1 MSLELLLNII
11 CDLAIKRNLVNYA
24 AAGPSIY
31 GLNADT
37 IKDYPFIFASPTS
50 NVVTRKNFTDYTLTL
65 FYVDRLLA
73 DLTNETHIFSIANDT
88 LVNLLRQLKQLD
100 GIVDISEPTVRLFTD
115 TERMSDRCAGGYT
128 EVTITVLNDAE
139 CPVIFDETGEPIG
152 TYIPNTLKDLN
163 ILDSLASKPWV
174 IQYVADHSGGSSSG
188 GTDEREVKRLI
199 AQALR
204 DYTKTEDFATINGS
218 GITSGETYNLVEKS
232 DFETFYSSYTG
243 DLASVYAA
251 ISAATPE
258 DYGALRTQVSA
269 NTGNISTISG
279 ATVGNIE
286 NITELSA
293 FTSGL
298 SFTVNEHTENIEQ
311 ISALTQT
318 LSGETSD
325 LRAFLG
331 DLSASTSSAVSSL
344 TEGLETLSGA
354 TVALS
359 GATTG
364 IASDLADLSSG
375 VTDLSSGLTALSGVV
390 QTLGSWGIVYDFGTW
405 SALPSADKAAMRA
418 QWTAEHAEGK
428 KVYLKATT
436 TGNEIV
442 YLLLEGTGTYDQF
455 RYASDAYVC
464 HLSINNS
471 KAIGQSGGKVNKT
484 NIITTDVK
492 AKTTQLGCVKIG
504 SGLTID
510 NQGVLSGPGGNVSST
525 SVFTIWSGSQ
535 AAYSA
540 LGTYD
545 NNTLYVIKD
554 ANT

>member
-31 GLNADT
+31 RLNDET
-37 IKDYPFIFASPTS
+37 IKDYPFIFASPTN

-65 FYVDRLLA
+65 FYVDRLLLDSA
-73 DLTNETHIFSIANDT
+73 NETHIFSIANDT
-88 LVNLLRQLKQLD
+88 LVNLLRQLKQLE
-100 GIVDISEPTVRLFTD
+100 GIVDVSEPTVRLFTE
-115 TERMSDRCAGGYT
+115 TERMADRCAGGYT
-128 EVTITVLNDAE
+128 DVTITVLNDAE
-139 CPVIFDETGEPIG
+139 CPVIMDETGEMIG

-163 ILDSLASKPWV
+163 VLDSLASKTWV
-174 IQYVADHSGGSSSG
+174 QQYVAGITFSG
-188 GTDEREVKRLI
+188 GTDEKEVKRLI
-199 AQALR
+199 NQALTA
-204 DYTKTEDFATINGS
+204 YTETDKFATINGS
-218 GITSGETYNLVEKS
+218 GITNNEDYNLLERDVFREFLS
-232 DFETFYSSYTG
+232 GYTQ
-243 DLASVYAA
+243 DKENIYAA

-258 DYGALRTQVSA
+258 DYETL
-269 NTGNISTISG
+269 SG
-279 ATVGNIE
+279 TVVGNVAKIAD
-286 NITELSA
+286 LSA

-298 SFTVNEHTENIEQ
+298 SFTVSEHTENIEQ

-331 DLSASTSSAVSSL
+331 DLSGFTSSAVSSI

-364 IASDLADLSSG
+364 IESDLADLSSG
-375 VTDLSSGLTALSGVV
+375 LTVLSGIV
-390 QTLGSWGIVYDFGTW
+390 QTLGNWGIVYDFDTW
-405 SALPSADKAAMRA
+405 RALPDADKAAMRA

-428 KVYLKATT
+428 KVYMKATT

-442 YLLLEGTGTYDQF
+442 YLLLEGTGSYDQF

-464 HLSINNS
+464 HLSVRNS
-471 KAIGQSGGKVNKT
+471 NAVGHSGGKVNKT

-492 AKTTQLGCVKIG
+492 ATKNKLGCVKIG

-535 AAYSA
+535 ADYTA

>member
-128 EVTITVLNDAE
+128 EITITVLNDAE

-163 ILDSLASKPWV
+163 ILDSLASKSWV

-188 GTDEREVKRLI
+188 GTDEKEVKRLI

-218 GITSGETYNLVEKS
+218 GITSGETFSFV
-232 DFETFYSSYTG
+232 DADTFNAIV
-243 DLASVYAA
+243 DNIYAA

-258 DYGALRTQVSA
+258 DYDVL
-269 NTGNISTISG
+269 SG
-279 ATVGNIE
+279 TVVGNVAKIAD
-286 NITELSA
+286 LSA

-331 DLSASTSSAVSSL
+331 DLSASTFSSVSSL

-364 IASDLADLSSG
+364 IASDLADLSSDL
-375 VTDLSSGLTALSGVV
+375 TDLSAATSGLTVLLDGKQDALTAGENITIENNV
-390 QTLGSWGIVYDFGTW
+390 I
-405 SALPSADKAAMRA
+405 SAA
-418 QWTAEHAEGK
+418 
-428 KVYLKATT
+428 
-436 TGNEIV
+436 
-442 YLLLEGTGTYDQF
+442 
-455 RYASDAYVC
+455 
-464 HLSINNS
+464 
-471 KAIGQSGGKVNKT
+471 
-484 NIITTDVK
+484 
-492 AKTTQLGCVKIG
+492 
-504 SGLTID
+504 
-510 NQGVLSGPGGNVSST
+510 GNVSST
-525 SVFTIWSGSQ
+525 TVFTLLEISQ
-535 AAYSA
+535 EDYDLLA
-540 LGTYD
+540 TKD
-545 NNTLYVIKD
+545 NNTLYIIK
-554 ANT
+554 

>member
-128 EVTITVLNDAE
+128 EITITVLNDAE

-218 GITSGETYNLVEKS
+218 GITSGETFSLVET
-232 DFETFYSSYTG
+232 DTFNT
-243 DLASVYAA
+243 AVENIYAA
-251 ISAATPE
+251 ISASTPA
-258 DYGALRTQVSA
+258 DYAENVAKIAKNTDDIAAL
-269 NTGNISTISG
+269 SG
-279 ATVGNIE
+279 T
-286 NITELSA
+286 
-293 FTSGL
+293 TSGL
-298 SFTVNEHTENIEQ
+298 SSDIQSLSAYTATLTATTADLTALSAVTSA
-311 ISALTQT
+311 ISTQVET

-390 QTLGSWGIVYDFGTW
+390 QTLGSWGIVYDFDTW

-418 QWTAEHAEGK
+418 QWTAEFAEGK
-428 KVYLKATT
+428 KVYMKATT

-464 HLSINNS
+464 HLSVNNS
-471 KAIGQSGGKVNKT
+471 KAIGQSSGKVSKT

-492 AKTTQLGCVKIG
+492 ATKSKLGCVQIG
-504 SGLTID
+504 NGLNVTTGGVISTAYQIWEGTQEDYDLLGSYSNTTIYIIK
-510 NQGVLSGPGGNVSST
+510 N
-525 SVFTIWSGSQ
+525 
-535 AAYSA
+535 
-540 LGTYD
+540 GT
-545 NNTLYVIKD
+545 T
-554 ANT
+554 

>member
-128 EVTITVLNDAE
+128 EITITVLNDAE

-163 ILDSLASKPWV
+163 ILDSLASKSWV

-204 DYTKTEDFATINGS
+204 DYTKTADFATINGNN
-218 GITSGETYNLVEKS
+218 ITSKKSFSLV
-232 DFETFYSSYTG
+232 DTDTFNTAV
-243 DLASVYAA
+243 DNIYAA
-251 ISAATPE
+251 ISAVTPG
-258 DYGALRTQVSA
+258 DYSEIIRRIAKNTDDITAL
-269 NTGNISTISG
+269 SG
-279 ATVGNIE
+279 T
-286 NITELSA
+286 
-293 FTSGL
+293 TSGL
-298 SFTVNEHTENIEQ
+298 SSDIQSLSAYTATLTATTADLTALSAVTSA
-311 ISALTQT
+311 ISTQVET
-318 LSGETSD
+318 LSGDTSD
-325 LRAFLG
+325 LMAFLG

-375 VTDLSSGLTALSGVV
+375 LTALSGIV
-390 QTLGSWGIVYDFGTW
+390 QTLGNWGIVYDFDTW
-405 SALPSADKAAMRA
+405 SALPNADKAAMRA

-428 KVYLKATT
+428 KVYLKAST
-436 TGNEIV
+436 TGSETV
-442 YLLLEGTGTYDQF
+442 YLLLESTGSYDQF

-464 HLSINNS
+464 HLSVNNS

-525 SVFTIWSGSQ
+525 SVFTIWSGTQ

-545 NNTLYVIKD
+545 NNTLYVITD

>member
-100 GIVDISEPTVRLFTD
+100 GIVDISEPTVRLFTE

-163 ILDSLASKPWV
+163 ILDSLASKTWV
-174 IQYVADHSGGSSSG
+174 VQYVADHAASG
-188 GTDEREVKRLI
+188 GTDEKEVRKLI
-199 AQALR
+199 NQSLTA
-204 DYTKTEDFATINGS
+204 YTRTADFATINGS

-318 LSGETSD
+318 LSGDTSD

-331 DLSASTSSAVSSL
+331 DLSASTSSAVSS
-344 TEGLETLSGA
+344 TTQEIETLTGA
-354 TVALS
+354 VSALS
-359 GATTG
+359 AGKQDA
-364 IASDLADLSSG
+364 
-375 VTDLSSGLTALSGVV
+375 LTAGENITIENNV
-390 QTLGSWGIVYDFGTW
+390 I
-405 SALPSADKAAMRA
+405 SAA
-418 QWTAEHAEGK
+418 
-428 KVYLKATT
+428 
-436 TGNEIV
+436 
-442 YLLLEGTGTYDQF
+442 
-455 RYASDAYVC
+455 
-464 HLSINNS
+464 
-471 KAIGQSGGKVNKT
+471 
-484 NIITTDVK
+484 
-492 AKTTQLGCVKIG
+492 
-504 SGLTID
+504 
-510 NQGVLSGPGGNVSST
+510 GNVRST
-525 SVFTIWSGSQ
+525 SVYTIWSGSQ

-545 NNTLYVIKD
+545 NNTLYVITD